1 MASAA
6 GFAACSPAKPQPPE
20 PPRVVLDAAPP
31 IVETPVVPAAGA
43 EVAVVDASV
52 DAAPVAALP
61 PEPPLEGDNLLAEV
75 RAVYRVAACADA
87 DASYIPKNLPQE
99 MVDQH
104 CAELRPSYDEYK
116 REWLAVAGP
125 FLDKIRPKGLPT
137 TVVYPFGGGD
147 LVSALATYPDAMV
160 LTTISLESIGDA
172 RTILKADKSKLEREL
187 GHLRDHLAKLFLKAH
202 SRTVNLELDS
212 RNGIAGEVA
221 FTMAALVV
229 HGYEPTALRYFW
241 IQPDGSVHY
250 LTTAELN
257 DPRNKKTA
265 FDNVETRFQKR
276 GGGPTRVL
284 RHIAFDLSDGNL
296 AKKPYLLKYLDREAQ
311 SSGGKVS
318 EMTKAAS
325 HLLWNDG
332 NFGVIRNWLAT
343 HTDCM
348 ISDTTG
354 FPPRIAKQ
362 YGFVQDLYGQYEWPE
377 PFGPV
382 NNRDATDFKNAF
394 KGHEPISFRYGYPDN
409 KHHGHIVVT
418 RRP

>member
-1 MASAA
+1 MPDASA
-6 GFAACSPAKPQPPE
+6 E
-20 PPRVVLDAAPP
+20 L
-31 IVETPVVPAAGA
+31 
-43 EVAVVDASV
+43 AVVDASPV
-52 DAAPVAALP
+52 DAAPVVVAQ
-61 PEPPLEGDNLLAEV
+61 PEPPLEGENLLAEV

-87 DASYIPKNLPQE
+87 DVSYIPKNLPQE

-104 CAELRPSYDEYK
+104 CAELRPSYEEYRK
-116 REWLAVAGP
+116 EWLSVAGP

-147 LVSALATYPDAMV
+147 LVSALATYPDATVM
-160 LTTISLESIGDA
+160 TTISLESVGDA
-172 RTILKADKSKLEREL
+172 RTILKADKGKLEREL
-187 GHLRDHLAKLFLKAH
+187 RNLRDHLAKLFLKAH

-250 LTTAELN
+250 LTAAELN
-257 DPRNKKTA
+257 DPKNKKIA
-265 FDNVETRFQKR
+265 FDNVETRFRKK
-276 GGGPTRVL
+276 GDPSAPTRVL

-296 AKKPYLLKYLDREAQ
+296 GKKPYLLKYLDKEAQ
-311 SSGGKVS
+311 SAGGKVS

-332 NFGVIRNWLAT
+332 NFSVIRNWLAT

>member
-1 MASAA
+1 M
-6 GFAACSPAKPQPPE
+6 
-20 PPRVVLDAAPP
+20 VVDAAPP
-31 IVETPVVPAAGA
+31 VVDVPAVPDASA
-43 EVAVVDASV
+43 EVAVVDASAA
-52 DAAPVAALP
+52 DAAPVVVVP
-61 PEPPLEGDNLLAEV
+61 PEPPLEGENLLAEV
-75 RAVYRVAACADA
+75 RAVYGVAACGDPT
-87 DASYIPKNLPQE
+87 ASLIPKLPQE
-99 MVDQH
+99 LVDQH
-104 CAELRPSYDEYK
+104 CAELRPSYEEYK
-116 REWLAVAGP
+116 KDWLAVAGP

-172 RTILKADKSKLEREL
+172 RTILKADKSKLEHEL
-187 GHLRDHLAKLFLKAH
+187 RNLRDHLAKLFLKAH

-250 LTTAELN
+250 LTAAELN
-257 DPRNKKTA
+257 DPKNKKIA
-265 FDNVETRFQKR
+265 FDNVETRFKKK
-276 GGGPTRVL
+276 GDPAAPTKVL

-296 AKKPYLLKYLDREAQ
+296 QKKPYLLKYLDKEAQ
-311 SSGGKVS
+311 SAGGKVS